1 MWFKKNEKTQLVG
14 ERWTEATIC
23 CGCANKRNF
32 GGGGGG
38 CALESNPHPKPT
50 GYVRKDIN
58 SKSNESGASLVVQW
72 LRLQTPKQSEVAQSC
87 PTLWD
92 PMDCS
97 PPGSS
102 VHGIL

>member
-1 MWFKKNEKTQLVG
+1 MKGEPRQLSVVVVQTKEILAG
-14 ERWTEATIC
+14 V
-23 CGCANKRNF
+23 
-32 GGGGGG
+32 GG
-38 CALESNPHPKPT
+38 CALENNPHPKPT
-50 GYVRKDIN
+50 GYVGKDIN

-87 PTLWD
+87 PTLCD